1 MKHNFSQISK
11 TLEKL
16 FQANF
21 NTEQKILAI
30 KLEDLDKIQNLQSG
44 EILIIIELKKAIK
57 NKKII
62 TFLSGFSEKKG
73 TDNNE

>member
-1 MKHNFSQISK
+1 MKHNFSQRSK

-21 NTEQKILAI
+21 DTEQKILAI
-30 KLEDLDKIQNLQSG
+30 KLEDLDKIKNLQSG
-44 EILIIIELKKAIK
+44 EILLIIELKKAIK
-57 NKKII
+57 NKKVI
-62 TFLSGFSEKKG
+62 TFLSGFNEKKG